1 MRKLD
6 EFIMNINFVLLE
18 YFKKLSEK
26 ILISIATV
34 NEENARLIVHMN
46 SFSRK

>member
-6 EFIMNINFVLLE
+6 EFIMNINFVLE

-34 NEENARLIVHMN
+34 NKENARLIVHMN